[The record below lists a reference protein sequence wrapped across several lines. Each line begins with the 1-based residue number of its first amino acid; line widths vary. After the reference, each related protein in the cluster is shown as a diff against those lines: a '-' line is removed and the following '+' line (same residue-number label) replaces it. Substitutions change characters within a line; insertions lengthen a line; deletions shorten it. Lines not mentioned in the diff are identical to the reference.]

1 MLSDEEIK
9 AIYERGK
16 QNDLTD
22 CHYGL
27 FHDNKTYLQT
37 TSYYYFLSGLVSH
50 ANAERIIEIGTFRGG
65 STKALS
71 SGFGQADGSVISYD
85 IKDFEPDFA
94 GHPGIKPYIGD
105 PLDPAALEFAR
116 SSFPNGIDLLFIDGV
131 HDGTATLAQTM
142 SYQFMFQPKWIVWDD
157 VNLNPSMQKFS
168 TLAVVM
174 PEVRN
179 IATDHPYVRRP
190 ADGFGVWK
198 RP

>member
-94 GHPGIKPYIGD
+94 GIRVSSRTSEIRSIPRRWSLPG
-105 PLDPAALEFAR
+105 PA
-116 SSFPNGIDLLFIDGV
+116 S
-131 HDGTATLAQTM
+131 QT
-142 SYQFMFQPKWIVWDD
+142 
-157 VNLNPSMQKFS
+157 
-168 TLAVVM
+168 
-174 PEVRN
+174 
-179 IATDHPYVRRP
+179 
-190 ADGFGVWK
+190 G
-198 RP
+198 